1 MSGNKN
7 TRLLFNAV
15 NVESFRRLSLTGQYT
30 LLFLLTKRA
39 DLLRHQHWPHAHSLL
54 SLGRVL
60 PVAFRAEN
68 PLFKL
73 RTKSVFDSGF
83 HSGSSTCWILR
94 VEDPWTEKSEIRNVL
109 DSKVGFFFLSWM
121 ICEHVRF
128 WNFRSIPNSV
138 VKNRILLLSLEV
150 TASCIQL
157 SDPCAP
163 GRVNEMT

>member
-7 TRLLFNAV
+7 TCLLYNAV
-15 NVESFRRLSLTGQYT
+15 NVESFRRLSLMGQYT

-39 DLLRHQHWPHAHSLL
+39 DLLRHPHWPHAHSLF
-54 SLGRVL
+54 SSGRVL

-73 RTKSVFDSGF
+73 RTKSIFDSGF
-83 HSGSSTCWILR
+83 HSVSSTCWILP
-94 VEDPWTEKSEIRNVL
+94 VEDPWTEKSEIRNGL
-109 DSKVGFFFLSWM
+109 NSKVVFFFLSWM
-121 ICEHVRF
+121 IWEHIRF

-138 VKNRILLLSLEV
+138 VKNRIFLLSLAV

-157 SDPCAP
+157 SDPCAL